1 MTDVVNLNQFGK
13 NQRRAEKKRA
23 AEANRVRFG
32 RTRAEREATDATR
45 AARDKSLD
53 GKKTS
58 PENDDA

>member
-1 MTDVVNLNQFGK
+1 LNQFRK

-23 AEANRVRFG
+23 AETNRVRFG

>member
-1 MTDVVNLNQFGK
+1 MTDVVNLNQFRK

-23 AEANRVRFG
+23 AEENRVRFG
-32 RTRAEREATDATR
+32 RTRPEREATDATR